1 MFGKMLAVAACAF
14 AALAQAQNALQFTQ
28 TPANAQV
35 GQSSTISWTGGNGGH
50 VTLTLRQG
58 PDPNNLATIAI
69 ITGKFYNV
77 QQVCAQWLTTREGD
91 ASGNSY
97 TWTPSSSI
105 PPATDY
111 ALEISQ
117 GEDTTNYS
125 GFFSVLGGQAAV
137 STTIVA
143 VGGSTTI
150 PITTIAPSTT
160 AAANVTTATTKVSV
174 TAILTG
180 TASSAGTGT
189 ALHHNTTFYSQTLT
203 AASTATGLSAGSVTA
218 TGSGAGSSTP
228 ASSSSASVPSTAG
241 GAVLKAQLGAG
252 LGVFAAA
259 VFML

>member
-69 ITGKFYNV
+69 IT
-77 QQVCAQWLTTREGD
+77 GD